1 MLASGGDS
9 PQVEIRGAATGRP
22 RDPRVLRADDV
33 VRLEL
38 RLPATVAS
46 ALFEHAH
53 KRHASVSATAAEILE
68 ASLAATASHS
78 TVPRRP

>member
-1 MLASGGDS
+1 MLAIGGDL

-22 RDPRVLRADDV
+22 RDPRVLRANDV

-46 ALFEHAH
+46 ALFDQAH
-53 KRHASVSATAAEILE
+53 ERHASVSATAAEILQ
-68 ASLAATASHS
+68 ASLATTAAQP
-78 TVPRRP
+78 TVPRRR